1 MEMNNQN
8 IPDTNPV
15 DQGLSG
21 TNAFPEGSPYA
32 QQAEVVH
39 SSQRKLRKKS
49 AMLLVTTILV
59 IIVLIALA
67 IAWYT
72 RVANTYA
79 VTFDVADYDL
89 AVNENVDDEYLLNLY
104 DYSTVANKK
113 MAPGTVGWFPL
124 DISAYHSEVNVTY
137 QIALDSKMPEDVR
150 KHMRFYVLA
159 NKNAGNTATA
169 TVTKPANGSTAA
181 SAEKKSF
188 VYGDAQNAVQNISQY
203 EKVYLDQDVVISD
216 DVKIT
221 DAGRSKRLC
230 IYWEWYLNANV
241 ADAENAPNITDE
253 DRKVWDE
260 LDTDIGRYPDKY
272 HDAFTVYIKTSGTQV
287 QPADGTKTRNNT
299 GN

>member
-21 TNAFPEGSPYA
+21 TDAFPEGSPYA

-104 DYSTVANKK
+104 DYSAVKNDK

-159 NKNAGNTATA
+159 DKNAGNTATA
-169 TVTKPANGSTAA
+169 TVTKPANGPTAA
-181 SAEKKSF
+181 STEKKSF
-188 VYGDAQNAVQNISQY
+188 VYENAPSMVQNISNY
-203 EKVYLDQDVVISD
+203 EKVYLDQGVVISD

-221 DAGRSKRLC
+221 DQGKSKRLC
-230 IYWEWYLNANV
+230 IYWEWYLNV
-241 ADAENAPNITDE
+241 DAAETDNAPNIEEADKTN
-253 DRKVWDE
+253 WDA

-287 QPADGTKTRNNT
+287 QPADGTNKRKN
-299 GN
+299 